1 MSSWDFFELRRRGVS
16 ALALAPGAPL
26 GPRCS
31 WRPAAGALATR
42 ATGGVLARIRRLGAL
57 VLPLALLPRG
67 IRPTR
72 VFGQRGPELVAHG
85 H

>member
-1 MSSWDFFELRRRGVS
+1 MSSWDFFELRRRGASPRWRWLPVRR
-16 ALALAPGAPL
+16 
-26 GPRCS
+26 PRCAG
-31 WRPAAGALATR
+31 RPTPGALATR
-42 ATGGVLARIRRLGAL
+42 ATGGVLARIRPLGAL